1 MGQTMTLKIENK
13 LVTDGQALSTR
24 IITLRNQS
32 AIPAFVFRRKVF
44 TVSDTDYE
52 RSDVSWAGLG
62 VISDSDEHSIEYEP
76 LGHAMVVLLDALGGG
91 MSDNGI
97 FIAPEQFSSLVLIE
111 PYDIDLES
119 EDRIKMRPD
128 WTPKKGDLFCFLL
141 NNHKE
146 YHECVG
152 VVGNSL
158 LITHGHRYM
167 LNQRFDMDY
176 LDAFN
181 EDDIED
187 IEIPY
192 R

>member
-76 LGHAMVVLLDALGGG
+76 LGHAMVVLLEALGGG

-192 R
+192 K

>member
-187 IEIPY
+187 IKIPY
-192 R
+192 K

>member
-1 MGQTMTLKIENK
+1 MTLKIENK

-32 AIPAFVFRRKVF
+32 AIPAFVFRRKVL
-44 TVSDTDYE
+44 TVNDTDYE
-52 RSDVSWAGLG
+52 RSDVAWAGLG
-62 VISDSDEHSIEYEP
+62 VISDSDEHSIDYEP

-97 FIAPEQFSSLVLIE
+97 FIAPEQFSSLALIE
-111 PYDIDLES
+111 PYDIDLEG
-119 EDRIKMRPD
+119 EERIRLRPE
-128 WTPKKGDLFCFLL
+128 WEPKKGDLFCFLL

-146 YHECVG
+146 YHECSG

-158 LITHGHRYM
+158 LITHGHRYL

-181 EDDIED
+181 EDDID
-187 IEIPY
+187 DVYTPY

>member
-1 MGQTMTLKIENK
+1 MTLKIENK

-76 LGHAMVVLLDALGGG
+76 LGYAMVVLLDALGGG

>member
-1 MGQTMTLKIENK
+1 MTLKLENK

-32 AIPAFVFRRKVF
+32 AIPTFVFRRKVL
-44 TVSDTDYE
+44 TVSDDDYE

-62 VISDSDEHSIEYEP
+62 TVSSGDEHSIDYEP
-76 LGHAMVVLLDALGGG
+76 LGHAMVVLLDSLGGPMHDSG
-91 MSDNGI
+91 M
-97 FIAPEQFSSLVLIE
+97 FITPEQFSSMVLIE
-111 PYDIDLES
+111 PYDIDLEGD
-119 EDRIKMRPD
+119 DRIRLRPG
-128 WTPKKGDLFCFLL
+128 WHTEKGDLFCFLL

-152 VVGNSL
+152 VVGNSM
-158 LITHGHRYM
+158 LINHGHRYL
-167 LNQRFDMDY
+167 LNQRFDMEY

-181 EDDIED
+181 EEDIED
-187 IEIPY
+187 VYPPY